1 MVKKPKSNVE
11 TFHASVKNWTGK
23 TDAAMLAVFQQSA
36 QDVIIKMQTPK
47 AKGGRMPVKF
57 GFLRSSL
64 QVTLNTPYRGFIQR
78 TGEGPYRWDETQ
90 VSLTINDAVIG
101 DTVYAAYAA
110 NYAIHREYGTRYSAG
125 DFFVRSAAQTWPQIV
140 ENNVRKLRAR

>member
-11 TFHASVKNWTGK
+11 TFYAPVKDWTGK
-23 TDAAMLAVFQQSA
+23 TSDALLAVFQQSA
-36 QDVIIKMQTPK
+36 QDVIIQMQTPK
-47 AKGGRMPVKF
+47 AKGGRMPVRF

-78 TGEGPYRWDETQ
+78 TGEGPYRWDEAQ
-90 VSLTINDAVIG
+90 VSLVINESVIG

-110 NYAIHREYGTRYSAG
+110 NYAIPREYGTKFSPG
-125 DFFVRSAAQTWPQIV
+125 DFFVRSAAQNWKLIV
-140 ENNVRKLRAR
+140 DRNVSKLRVK